1 MYNITIQVFFGGYM
15 KNLIIG
21 KDSTKLSKILD
32 RGGIFD
38 KEYLPVVMDILDKV
52 KVEKDKA
59 LIELTMKFDKT
70 DLTKGFE
77 VERGYLKECFI
88 NLPESLKRSLEIAKE
103 NIVEYHRN
111 MLEKSWMY
119 EKKDGS
125 ILGAKITPLERVG
138 VYVPGGKATYPSTVL
153 MNILPAKVAGVAEV
167 VMVTPAKE
175 NRLNEVVLAAA
186 YLAGVDRVFKIGGAQ
201 AIAALAYGTETVPK
215 VDKIVGPGNIYVAL
229 AKKIVFGTV
238 DIDMIAGPSE
248 ILVIADKFA
257 NPEYVASDM
266 LSQAEHDEL
275 ASSIAITDDKDLAE
289 RIAIEVEKQLDK
301 LPKKWIAEK
310 SLKDFGAII
319 VVNDLDE
326 ACDLANKIAPEHLEL
341 YVKTPFEYLNK
352 IKNAGAIFLGEYT
365 PEAVGDYVAGPNHTL
380 PTNGTA
386 KFFSPLGTYD
396 FVKRSSIISFNKNA
410 LLRVGESVIEIAKAE
425 GLDAHANSV
434 IKRIK

>member
-1 MYNITIQVFFGGYM
+1 M
-15 KNLIIG
+15 KDLIVDKNSPKIN
-21 KDSTKLSKILD
+21 KILD

-52 KVEKDKA
+52 KTEKDKA
-59 LIELTMKFDKT
+59 LIELTLKFDKT

-77 VERGYLKECFI
+77 VEKQYLKTCFD
-88 NLPESLKRSLEIAKE
+88 NLPESLQKSLELAKG
-103 NIVEYHRN
+103 NIMEYHRN
-111 MLEKSWMY
+111 MLEKTWMY
-119 EKKDGS
+119 EREDGC
-125 ILGAKITPLERVG
+125 ILGAKVTPLERVG

-153 MNILPAKVAGVAEV
+153 MNILPAKVAGVSEV
-167 VMVTPAKE
+167 IMVTPATE

-201 AIAALAYGTETVPK
+201 AVAALAYGTETIPK

-248 ILVIADKFA
+248 ILVIADRFA
-257 NPEYVASDM
+257 NPEYVAADM

-275 ASSIAITDDKDLAE
+275 ASSIVITDDMKLAE
-289 RIAIEVEKQLDK
+289 KVAIEVEKQLNE
-301 LPKKWIAEK
+301 LPKKNIAEK

-326 ACDLANKIAPEHLEL
+326 ACKLANEIAPEHLEL
-341 YVKTPFEYLNK
+341 YVSTPFEYLNK

-386 KFFSPLGTYD
+386 RFFSPLGTYD

-410 LLRVGESVIEIAKAE
+410 LLKVGENIVEIAKAE

>member
-1 MYNITIQVFFGGYM
+1 MYNITIQVFLGGYM

-59 LIELTMKFDKT
+59 LIELTMMFDKT

-77 VERGYLKECFI
+77 VERGYLKESFN

-289 RIAIEVEKQLDK
+289 RIAIEVEKQLNK
-301 LPKKWIAEK
+301 LPKKRIAEK

-319 VVNDLDE
+319 VVNDLNE

-386 KFFSPLGTYD
+386 RFFSPLGTYD

-410 LLRVGESVIEIAKAE
+410 LLSVGESIIEIAKAE

>member
-1 MYNITIQVFFGGYM
+1 M
-15 KNLIIG
+15 KDLIIG
-21 KDSTKLSKILD
+21 KDSPKINKILD

-77 VERGYLKECFI
+77 VEKEYLKACFD
-88 NLPESLKRSLEIAKE
+88 NLPESLKKSLNLAKG
-103 NIVEYHRN
+103 NIMEYHRN
-111 MLEKSWMY
+111 MLEKTWMY
-119 EKKDGS
+119 ERKDGS
-125 ILGAKITPLERVG
+125 ILGAKVTPLEKVG
-138 VYVPGGKATYPSTVL
+138 VYVPGGKAAYPSTAM
-153 MNILPAKVAGVAEV
+153 MNILPAKVAGVSEV
-167 VMVTPAKE
+167 IMVTPATK
-175 NRLNEVVLAAA
+175 NNLNEVVLAAA

-201 AIAALAYGTETVPK
+201 AIAALAYGTETIPK

-257 NPEYVASDM
+257 NPEYVAADM

-275 ASSIAITDDKDLAE
+275 ASSIVITDDMNLAE
-289 RIAIEVEKQLDK
+289 RIAVEVEKQLAK
-301 LPKKWIAEK
+301 LPKKNIAEK

-326 ACDLANKIAPEHLEL
+326 GCDLSNEIAPEHLEL

-386 KFFSPLGTYD
+386 RFFSPLGTYD

-410 LLRVGESVIEIAKAE
+410 LLNAGENIVEIAKAE